1 MITIFKD
8 LYKSNDIPYYI
19 SIDTILSRL
28 KESKSKDIVL
38 QIRKSANKEE
48 RTILKKK
55 LPCILFGGKFNRRSI
70 DGLIEHSGLMVID
83 LDNIEDI
90 VATKEYLTSIPY
102 VLLSFVS
109 PSGTGLKFVI
119 KIV

>member
-48 RTILKKK
+48 RT
-55 LPCILFGGKFNRRSI
+55 S
-70 DGLIEHSGLMVID
+70 
-83 LDNIEDI
+83 
-90 VATKEYLTSIPY
+90 
-102 VLLSFVS
+102 
-109 PSGTGLKFVI
+109 
-119 KIV
+119 